1 MECDEFVGWVHCDI
15 AAIKLVTYLQ
25 LLLYKTYFFF
35 KKKCSDGNP
44 FRVFWLQ
51 IVILNTHLNG
61 RDTHIRQ
68 VKVYSVIP
76 SHLDEEPKE
85 KEQEQVIVKKSL
97 VNKGLR

>member
-1 MECDEFVGWVHCDI
+1 
-15 AAIKLVTYLQ
+15 L
-25 LLLYKTYFFF
+25 

-44 FRVFWLQ
+44 FRVFRLQ
-51 IVILNTHLNG
+51 IVILNTYLNG